1 MKKTTV
7 VKNFRMLDTARR
19 LRRDMT
25 PQERKLWYEYLR
37 TYPVKFYKQR
47 IIESFVVD
55 FYCAQ
60 ARLVI
65 ELDGSQHYT
74 EQGRAYDAERSTVL
88 EQYGLLVLRFANNDV
103 DNHFDAVCAQ
113 IHSSIQHRLPS

>member
-7 VKNFRMLDTARR
+7 VKNFCMLGTARR

-47 IIESFVVD
+47 IIESFIVD
-55 FYCAQ
+55 FYCAP

-65 ELDGSQHYT
+65 EIDGSQHYT
-74 EQGRAYDAERSTVL
+74 EQGQCYDE
-88 EQYGLLVLRFANNDV
+88 
-103 DNHFDAVCAQ
+103 
-113 IHSSIQHRLPS
+113 

>member
-25 PQERKLWYEYLR
+25 SQERKLWYEYLR

-47 IIESFVVD
+47 IIESFIVD

-60 ARLVI
+60 ARLVVEI
-65 ELDGSQHYT
+65 DGSQHYT
-74 EQGRAYDAERSTVL
+74 EQGKAYDEERSAIL
-88 EQYGLLVLRFANNDV
+88 RQYDLLVLRFANSDI
-103 DNHFDAVCAQ
+103 DNHFDAVCEQ
-113 IHSSIQHRLPS
+113 IHSAIQSRI